1 MLRHPFVPVAALI
14 LAAGSFSAAC
24 NSEIPAAAATP
35 ATPEPA
41 VVTTAAVDSR
51 PIERHLRVTGS
62 LLADEQAEV
71 SAELAGRVTATPV
84 ERGTRVPAG
93 ALLVRI
99 SASETSAQLQE
110 AEANAGQM
118 EARLGL
124 TPGQAFDPRH
134 VPEVMNAQ
142 ASLDLAEAEF
152 KRIQSLLDQKVVSQA
167 EWEQRRTQ
175 VEAARQQYKVAVNVA
190 EQSYRSLQAARA
202 RVALASKSM
211 ADTSVRAPFAGLV
224 AERAVSV
231 GDYVTKG
238 ARVATVVSIDPLRV
252 ELTVPEQA
260 IAMIK
265 VGQPVRLTVDAYP
278 GEQFQ
283 ATVRFV
289 SPSVRVDQR
298 ALTVEAVAPNKDGR
312 LKPGLFA
319 TALIQQSEPTPALTV
334 PATSVET
341 LSGTSRVYVVKDGKT
356 EERIVT
362 LGEKVD
368 RRIEVVTGLND
379 GELVVAEPR
388 GRVTD
393 GMLVRSRP
401 STELGTAL
409 SPTKGR

>member
-1 MLRHPFVPVAALI
+1 MFRHPFVPVAALI
-14 LAAGSFSAAC
+14 LAAGSLSAAC
-24 NSEIPAAAATP
+24 SSESSAAAATP

-41 VVTTAAVDSR
+41 VVATAAVESR

-84 ERGTRVPAG
+84 ERGSRVPAG

-99 SASETSAQLQE
+99 SASESSAQLLE
-110 AEANAGQM
+110 AEANAGQI

-124 TPGQAFDPRH
+124 NPGQTFDPRH

-167 EWEQRRTQ
+167 EWEQRQTQ

-202 RVALASKSM
+202 RVALASKSV

-238 ARVATVVSIDPLRV
+238 ARVATVVSIDPLRS
-252 ELTVPEQA
+252 
-260 IAMIK
+260 IA
-265 VGQPVRLTVDAYP
+265 
-278 GEQFQ
+278 
-283 ATVRFV
+283 
-289 SPSVRVDQR
+289 
-298 ALTVEAVAPNKDGR
+298 DGLR
-312 LKPGLFA
+312 
-319 TALIQQSEPTPALTV
+319 
-334 PATSVET
+334 T
-341 LSGTSRVYVVKDGKT
+341 LV
-356 EERIVT
+356 
-362 LGEKVD
+362 
-368 RRIEVVTGLND
+368 
-379 GELVVAEPR
+379 
-388 GRVTD
+388 
-393 GMLVRSRP
+393 
-401 STELGTAL
+401 
-409 SPTKGR
+409 

>member
-1 MLRHPFVPVAALI
+1 MFRHKFVALTALAVALATAGAL
-14 LAAGSFSAAC
+14 STAC
-24 NSEIPAAAATP
+24 SSETPASAATP
-35 ATPEPA
+35 AVTAAEA
-41 VVTTAAVDSR
+41 VTLTTASVDLR

-71 SAELAGRVTATPV
+71 SSELAGRVTATPV

-99 SASETSAQLQE
+99 SGAEPAAQLQE
-110 AEANAGQM
+110 AVANAGQI

-124 TPGQAFDPRH
+124 TPGETFDHRR
-134 VPEVMNAQ
+134 VPDVMNAQ
-142 ASLDLAEAEF
+142 AALDWAEAEF
-152 KRIQSLLDQKVVSQA
+152 TRIQSLLDQKVVSKS

-175 VEAARQQYKVAVNVA
+175 VEAARQQYKVAVNLA
-190 EQSYRSLQAARA
+190 EQSYRSLQGARA
-202 RVALASKSM
+202 RVVLASKSM
-211 ADTSVRAPFAGLV
+211 ADTLVRAPFAGLV

-260 IAMIK
+260 IAQVK
-265 VGQPVRLTVDAYP
+265 VGQRVRLSVDAYP
-278 GEQFQ
+278 GEEFA
-283 ATVRFV
+283 ATIRFV

-298 ALTVEAVAPNKDGR
+298 ALTVEAIAPNPDGR

-319 TALIQQSEPTPALTV
+319 TAIILQAEPTPALTV
-334 PATSVET
+334 PVTAVET
-341 LSGTSRVYVVKDGKT
+341 VSGTSRVYVVKDGKT

-362 LGEKVD
+362 IGQKVD
-368 RRIEVVTGLND
+368 VRVEITSGVKD

-388 GRVTD
+388 GRITD
-393 GMLVRSRP
+393 GMKVR
-401 STELGTAL
+401 
-409 SPTKGR
+409 KQ

>member
-1 MLRHPFVPVAALI
+1 MLRLPSLPVLALV
-14 LAAGSFSAAC
+14 LTAGALSSGC
-24 NSEIPAAAATP
+24 GSGTPAAAATP
-35 ATPEPA
+35 ATPEPT
-41 VVTTAAVDSR
+41 VVATSAVDTR

-62 LLADEQAEV
+62 LVADEQAEV

-84 ERGTRVPAG
+84 ERGSRVAAG

-99 SASETSAQLQE
+99 SASESSAQLQE
-110 AEANAGQM
+110 AEANAGQI

-124 TPGQAFDPRH
+124 SPGQSFDPRR
-134 VPEVMNAQ
+134 VPEVLNAQ

-152 KRIQSLLDQKVVSQA
+152 GRIQSLLDQNVVSKS

-175 VEAARQQYKVAVNVA
+175 VEAARQQHKVAVNGA
-190 EQSYRSLQAARA
+190 EQSYRMLQAARA
-202 RVALASKSM
+202 RVALANKSM
-211 ADTSVRAPFAGLV
+211 SDTSVRAPFAGLV
-224 AERAVSV
+224 AERVVSV

-238 ARVATVVSIDPLRV
+238 ARVATVVSIEQLRV

-260 IAMIK
+260 IAQVK

-278 GEQFQ
+278 GEEFS

-298 ALTVEAVAPNKDGR
+298 ALTVEAIAPNKDGR

-319 TALIQQSEPTPALTV
+319 TALIQQGSPAPALTV
-334 PATSVET
+334 PGTAIET
-341 LSGTSRVYVVKDGKT
+341 VSGTSRVYVVKDGKA

-362 LGEKVD
+362 LGEKVAD
-368 RRIEVVTGLND
+368 RIEVATGLEAR
-379 GELVVAEPR
+379 ELVVAEPR

-393 GMLVRSRP
+393 GMAVRSR
-401 STELGTAL
+401 
-409 SPTKGR
+409 

>member
-1 MLRHPFVPVAALI
+1 MFRHPFVPVAALV
-14 LAAGSFSAAC
+14 LAAGSLSAAC
-24 NSEIPAAAATP
+24 SSETPAAAATP
-35 ATPEPA
+35 ATPEPTVIA
-41 VVTTAAVDSR
+41 TAAVESR
-51 PIERHLRVTGS
+51 AIERHLRVTGS

-84 ERGTRVPAG
+84 ERGSRVPAG

-99 SASETSAQLQE
+99 SASESSAQLLE
-110 AEANAGQM
+110 AEANAGQI

-124 TPGQAFDPRH
+124 NPGQTFDPRH

-167 EWEQRRTQ
+167 EWEQRQTQ

-202 RVALASKSM
+202 RVALASKSVS
-211 ADTSVRAPFAGLV
+211 DTSVRAPFAGLV

-260 IAMIK
+260 ISMIK

-319 TALIQQSEPTPALTV
+319 TALIQQNEPTPALTV

-341 LSGTSRVYVVKDGKT
+341 VSGTSRVYVVKDGKAD
-356 EERIVT
+356 ERIVT

-368 RRIEVVTGLND
+368 TRIEVVTGLKD

-393 GMLVRSRP
+393 GMLVRSR
-401 STELGTAL
+401 SLD
-409 SPTKGR
+409 

>member
-1 MLRHPFVPVAALI
+1 MFRHKFVAVAALAVA
-14 LAAGSFSAAC
+14 LTAGALSTAC
-24 NSEIPAAAATP
+24 SSETPASAATP
-35 ATPEPA
+35 AVTAPEA
-41 VVTTAAVDSR
+41 TTVTTATGDTR

-62 LLADEQAEV
+62 LLAGEQAEV

-124 TPGQAFDPRH
+124 SPGQAFDPRH

-142 ASLDLAEAEF
+142 ASLALAEAEF

-167 EWEQRRTQ
+167 EWEQRQTQ

-202 RVALASKSM
+202 RVALASKSVS
-211 ADTSVRAPFAGLV
+211 DTSVRAPFAGLV

-252 ELTVPEQA
+252 ELTVPEKA
-260 IAMIK
+260 ISVIK

-278 GEQFQ
+278 GEQFP

-334 PATSVET
+334 PATAVET
-341 LSGTSRVYVVKDGKT
+341 VSGT
-356 EERIVT
+356 
-362 LGEKVD
+362 
-368 RRIEVVTGLND
+368 
-379 GELVVAEPR
+379 
-388 GRVTD
+388 
-393 GMLVRSRP
+393 
-401 STELGTAL
+401 
-409 SPTKGR
+409 

>member
-1 MLRHPFVPVAALI
+1 M
-14 LAAGSFSAAC
+14 AAGLLLTLVFLTSAC
-24 NSEIPAAAATP
+24 GSETRAAAAAP
-35 ATPEPA
+35 PPEPIP
-41 VVTTAAVDSR
+41 VTTTAVETR

-84 ERGTRVPAG
+84 ERGTRVAAG
-93 ALLVRI
+93 ALLVRV

-110 AEANAGQM
+110 AEANAGQI

-124 TPGQAFDPRH
+124 APGQPFDPKR
-134 VPEVMNAQ
+134 VPDVLNAQ

-152 KRIQSLLDQKVVSQA
+152 ARIQALLDQKVVSRS

-202 RVALASKSM
+202 RVALANKSL
-211 ADTSVRAPFAGLV
+211 ADTAVRAPFAGLV

-260 IAMIK
+260 IAQIK
-265 VGQPVRLTVDAYP
+265 VGQPVRLSVDAYP
-278 GEQFQ
+278 GEEFS
-283 ATVRFV
+283 AAVRFV

-298 ALTVEAVAPNKDGR
+298 ALTVEAIAPNKDGR
-312 LKPGLFA
+312 LKPGLFV
-319 TALIQQSEPTPALTV
+319 TALIQLGAPAPALTV
-334 PATSVET
+334 PEAAVET
-341 LSGTSRVYVVKDGKT
+341 VSGTSRVYVIKDGKAD
-356 EERIVT
+356 ERIVT
-362 LGEKVD
+362 LGEKVSD
-368 RRIEVVTGLND
+368 RVEVTSGLAD
-379 GELVVAEPR
+379 GEVVVAEPR

-393 GMLVRSRP
+393 GMPVR
-401 STELGTAL
+401 G
-409 SPTKGR
+409 K